1 VFHFSDLSDDQSQAQ
16 GSKILPQGA
25 SRMDNFPGYHMIKVG
40 PEYSTAMTE
49 SNPRELDKVQA
60 ASNVI

>member
-1 VFHFSDLSDDQSQAQ
+1 
-16 GSKILPQGA
+16 
-25 SRMDNFPGYHMIKVG
+25 MENFPGYHMIKVG